1 MANCVLSAAVGNMR
15 IKVPNLGLKTDP
27 YILAASISANVL
39 AFALPLFMLQIYDR
53 VIPNQ
58 GVETLSVLAI
68 GVFIAIVLEL
78 VLRTARAQLMGLA
91 GDAYERKTQDLVFQR
106 LLKSDLAKIE
116 KEPPGVHLDRLSS
129 IDRIRDFRNGDA
141 AMAALDMPFVVIFL
155 AVVLVISPIL
165 AFTIVFV
172 LGCAIFLVNRMQSKS
187 VALSEKKH
195 EIDRRRYSFLI
206 EVLNGMESIKSANLE
221 AFMERR
227 YERLMGSTAEIGA
240 EATRR
245 SNFSQGITGAIG
257 QITPVLI
264 ASVGAILVVQQSM
277 TVGALAATI
286 LLGTRIV
293 QPVLKLSSLRA
304 GDDDTRRAENDLATF
319 LSTPVAAAGTLDCPS
334 LDHVSFEN
342 ITFMPNDSEEPLFKG
357 IDLQFSRGEVL
368 VIDGANGA
376 GRSVLMWMLTGYLQP
391 TSGSIRI
398 NGNDIEAYD
407 GVSLR
412 KRIAYLPNQPTL
424 IEGTV
429 LDNMTR
435 FQPETYLEDALEVA
449 ASLGLDEYFATHQ
462 EGLSTMVGRG
472 SDAGL
477 PTSVAERVP
486 LVGALVGHPDLVLFD
501 EANANLDADGDR
513 RLKEH
518 LAALKGEAAIIM
530 VTQRPSYA
538 QLADRHLR
546 LENGR
551 LIDVTSEVKS
561 RQSNPPAINAQQP
574 VAVAS

>member
-1 MANCVLSAAVGNMR
+1 MR

-27 YILAASISANVL
+27 YILAASISANIL

-58 GVETLSVLAI
+58 GVATLSVLAL

-78 VLRTARAQLMGLA
+78 ILRTARAQLMGLA
-91 GDAYERKTQDLVFQR
+91 GDAYERKTQDMVFQR
-106 LLKSDLAKIE
+106 LLKSNLTTIE
-116 KEPPGVHLDRLSS
+116 KEPPGVHLDRLNS

-141 AMAALDMPFVVIFL
+141 AMAALDIPFVVIFL
-155 AVVLVISPIL
+155 AVVMVISPIL
-165 AFTIVFV
+165 GCTILLV
-172 LGCAIFLVNRMQSKS
+172 LGVAILLVNRLQSKS
-187 VALSEKKH
+187 VALSEKRH
-195 EIDRRRYSFLI
+195 EIDRRRFSFLI
-206 EVLNGMESIKSANLE
+206 EVLNGIESIKSANLE

-227 YERLMGSTAEIGA
+227 YERLMGSTAEVGA

-245 SNFSQGITGAIG
+245 ANFTQGITGAIG
-257 QITPVLI
+257 QVTPVLI
-264 ASVGAILVVQQSM
+264 ASVGAVLVIHQDI

-293 QPVLKLSSLRA
+293 QPVLRLSSLRA
-304 GDDDTRRAENDLATF
+304 GDDDTRRAETELASF
-319 LSTPVAAAGTLDCPS
+319 LKTPVEAAGTLECRS
-334 LDHVSFEN
+334 IEQVSFKN
-342 ITFMPNDSEEPLFKG
+342 ITFTSKDSETKIFEG

-368 VIDGANGA
+368 VIDGSNGA
-376 GRSVLMWMLTGYLQP
+376 GRSVLLWMLTGYLKP
-391 TSGSIRI
+391 SSGSVLI
-398 NGNDIEAYD
+398 NGKPIDDYD
-407 GVSLR
+407 GASLR
-412 KRIAYLPNQPTL
+412 KRIAYLPNQPKL

-435 FQPETYLEDALEVA
+435 FQPETYLEDALDVA
-449 ASLGLDEYFATHQ
+449 ASLGLDEYFAKHQ

-518 LAALKGEAAIIM
+518 LASLKGEAAIIM

-538 QLADRHLR
+538 QLADRR
-546 LENGR
+546 FMLEDGR
-551 LIDVTSEVKS
+551 LIDVTHET
-561 RQSNPPAINAQQP
+561 AAHQP
-574 VAVAS
+574 VSPPQGVESTAAVAS

>member
-1 MANCVLSAAVGNMR
+1 MR

-27 YILAASISANVL
+27 YILAASISANIL

-58 GVETLSVLAI
+58 GVATLSVLAL

-78 VLRTARAQLMGLA
+78 ILRTARAQLMGLA
-91 GDAYERKTQDLVFQR
+91 GDAYERKTQDMVFQR
-106 LLKSDLAKIE
+106 LLKSDLTKIE
-116 KEPPGVHLDRLSS
+116 KEPPGVHLDRLNS

-141 AMAALDMPFVVIFL
+141 AMAALDIPFVVIFL
-155 AVVLVISPIL
+155 AVVMVISPIL
-165 AFTIVFV
+165 GVTILLV
-172 LGCAIFLVNRMQSKS
+172 LGVAILLVNRLQSKS
-187 VALSEKKH
+187 VALSEKRH
-195 EIDRRRYSFLI
+195 EIDRRRFSFLI
-206 EVLNGMESIKSANLE
+206 EVLNGIESIKSANLE

-227 YERLMGSTAEIGA
+227 YERLMGSTAEVGA

-245 SNFSQGITGAIG
+245 ANFTQGITGAIG
-257 QITPVLI
+257 QVTPVLI
-264 ASVGAILVVQQSM
+264 ASVGAVLVIHQDI

-293 QPVLKLSSLRA
+293 QPVLRLSSLRA
-304 GDDDTRRAENDLATF
+304 GDDDTRRAETELAGF
-319 LSTPVAAAGTLDCPS
+319 LKTPVEAAGTRACQS
-334 LDHVSFEN
+334 IEQVSFKN
-342 ITFMPNDSEEPLFKG
+342 ITFMSKDSETQLFKG
-357 IDLQFSRGEVL
+357 IDLEFSRGEVL
-368 VIDGANGA
+368 VIDGSNGA
-376 GRSVLMWMLTGYLQP
+376 GRSVLLWMLTGYLKP
-391 TSGSIRI
+391 NSGSVLI
-398 NGNDIEAYD
+398 NGKPIDDYD

-412 KRIAYLPNQPTL
+412 KRIAYLPNQPKL

-435 FQPETYLEDALEVA
+435 FQPETYLEDALDVA
-449 ASLGLDEYFATHQ
+449 ASLGLDEYFAKHQ

-518 LAALKGEAAIIM
+518 LASLKGEAAIIM

-538 QLADRHLR
+538 QLADRR
-546 LENGR
+546 LMLEDGR
-551 LIDVTSEVKS
+551 LVDITHETPAH
-561 RQSNPPAINAQQP
+561 QPAPPPQGVESAA
-574 VAVAS
+574 AVAS